1 MANPERESMPE
12 NDEEPR
18 LEREATEAEQAGHR
32 ELVATSAP
40 TAYGVPITGLS
51 EPDDD

>member
-1 MANPERESMPE
+1 VTDPEKTSTPE
-12 NDEEPR
+12 NDEELR
-18 LEREATEAEQAGHR
+18 LDQAETDPEQSGHR

-51 EPDDD
+51 EPDED